1 MGLRPVFRPQR
12 RSMELM
18 QPPLRDIKDLFC
30 DWTICGLWPPPPQ
43 SSVHNEDHPDGDD
56 YESGADLDRRVVRIG
71 NFYGRNDRLTR
82 SKLQP
87 VFSIHRFIEHD
98 LYRNTLD
105 DLHIIPCCILRREE
119 TESSSAAS
127 LYAVDMPTKFLAMQ
141 RIHFDC
147 DRLPG
152 SHAAYL
158 IFFEVRCDKDLLRHK
173 REQALSSLHILS
185 GHDRLFGDPSRLG
198 RQDSGVGLI

>member
-1 MGLRPVFRPQR
+1 
-12 RSMELM
+12 MELM
-18 QPPLRDIKDLFC
+18 QPPLRDTKDLFC
-30 DWTICGLWPPPPQ
+30 DWTVCGLWPPLPQ
-43 SSVHNEDHPDGDD
+43 SSAHNEDDPDRDD
-56 YESGADLDRRVVRIG
+56 YESDADFGRRVVRIG

-87 VFSIHRFIEHD
+87 VSSIHRFIEHD

-119 TESSSAAS
+119 TESSSAAG
-127 LYAVDMPTKFLAMQ
+127 LDAVDMPTKFLAMQ
-141 RIHFDC
+141 RIHFDF

-158 IFFEVRCDKDLLRHK
+158 IFFEVRSDKDLLRHK
-173 REQALSSLHILS
+173 REQALSSLHVLS